1 MRNRC
6 FAIGIVVLAVAC
18 LSYVGYR
25 EFRQHLEF
33 KEFIAKTN
41 SLPVAE
47 LFPPKVVSTRIPPP
61 PADLNAAVNFI
72 NHQMPGRT
80 ITTASGK
87 KVKLRLSEFEI
98 GKETI
103 RVLPN
108 GEMYS
113 VYAPIGSL
121 DTPAAWVI
129 KPYDGILEGLDDLTA
144 SENAPRD
151 TSPVVY
157 HKDDVPAGEDPYLYG
172 IKLSQAQARGL
183 SIEEFDQKLANREI
197 IIGNSY
203 RIPITSQVKRGVGET
218 RLPKQF
224 PASPSELS
232 QESEPSESEPIESI
246 NPEGRFDEDT
256 PSVRSDVPHAPSDLP
271 DMVKPQF
278 PPSVAGIEKQLT
290 PEGTEVEL
298 SKGIS
303 TDHFSKAQQLIDQYG
318 TKEGLRRLR
327 EMDPDAARQFEQG
340 RRPVPSRDV
349 PDGVQSESGSKD

>member
-1 MRNRC
+1 
-6 FAIGIVVLAVAC
+6 
-18 LSYVGYR
+18 
-25 EFRQHLEF
+25 
-33 KEFIAKTN
+33 
-41 SLPVAE
+41 
-47 LFPPKVVSTRIPPP
+47 
-61 PADLNAAVNFI
+61 
-72 NHQMPGRT
+72 MPGRT

-144 SENAPRD
+144 SENAPGD

-183 SIEEFDQKLANREI
+183 SIEEFEQKLANREI
-197 IIGNSY
+197 IIGNIY
-203 RIPITSQVKRGVGET
+203 RTPITSQVKRGVGET

-224 PASPSELS
+224 PDSPSELS
-232 QESEPSESEPIESI
+232 QESEPSESAPIEST

-256 PSVRSDVPHAPSDLP
+256 PSVRSDVPLSPSYLP
-271 DMVKPQF
+271 DMVESTPP
-278 PPSVAGIEKQLT
+278 PPSVTDLQKRLT
-290 PEGTEVEL
+290 PEGIVAEL
-298 SKGIS
+298 SEGLS
-303 TDHFSKAQQLIDQYG
+303 SDSFDKALKFIDQYG
-318 TKEGLRRLR
+318 TEEGLRRLR
-327 EMDPDAARQFEQG
+327 EMDPEAARQFERE
-340 RRPVPSRDV
+340 RRPAQDTSSGDTP
-349 PDGVQSESGSKD
+349 PDEAP